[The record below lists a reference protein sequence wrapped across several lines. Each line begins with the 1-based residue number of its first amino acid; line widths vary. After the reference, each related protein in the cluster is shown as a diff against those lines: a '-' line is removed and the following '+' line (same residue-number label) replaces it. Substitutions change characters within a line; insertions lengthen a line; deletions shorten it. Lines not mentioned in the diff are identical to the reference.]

1 MRIIS
6 QDGMFDLP
14 YKLISIDIKYRKPD
28 AYFGEWVIVAES
40 IDTDTNY
47 YVAWYSTEKKAK
59 NAVKMLREW
68 YSKMFNPYFQFP
80 QDEEV

>member
-6 QDGMFDLP
+6 QDGKFDLP
-14 YKLISIDIKYRKPD
+14 YKLISIDIKRSKPNV
-28 AYFGEWVIVAES
+28 YFGEWVIMAES
-40 IDTDTNY
+40 ISRDARY
-47 YVAWYSTEKKAK
+47 YIAEYSTEEKAK